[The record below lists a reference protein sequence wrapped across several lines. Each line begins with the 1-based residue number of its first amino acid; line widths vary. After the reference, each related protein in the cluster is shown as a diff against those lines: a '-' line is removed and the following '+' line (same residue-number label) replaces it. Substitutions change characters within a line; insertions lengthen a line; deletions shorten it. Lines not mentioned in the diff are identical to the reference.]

1 MLMHPHSNH
10 TWKALFP
17 NKVNVLVLFPV
28 AVTKY
33 SAKTNSREK
42 DFSYLKVQS
51 IVCHGEEFKVA
62 GVWSDHRTK
71 F

>member
-1 MLMHPHSNH
+1 MSEKILDKKP
-10 TWKALFP
+10 LLDGD
-17 NKVNVLVLFPV
+17 LVLFPV